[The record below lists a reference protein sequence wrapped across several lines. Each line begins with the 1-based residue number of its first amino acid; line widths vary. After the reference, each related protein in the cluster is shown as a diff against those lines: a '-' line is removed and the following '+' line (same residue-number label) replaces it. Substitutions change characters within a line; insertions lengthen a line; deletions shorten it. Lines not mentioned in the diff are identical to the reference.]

1 MDERKRLL
9 HIRNLRVSFPTPDGM
24 LQVVRG
30 FDIDV
35 DRGGITGIVG
45 ESGSGKT
52 VSVRSIMGLF
62 GPGLSRISADRMVF
76 DGMDLMA
83 AGETELRNI
92 RGRRISYVF
101 QDPGRSLNPNLTVGR
116 QIETTLKC
124 HGFDNPRDRAIQA
137 MTAAGLGRPGELYLR
152 LPSQLS
158 GGQCQRVMIAQAV
171 ALEPDLI
178 IADEPTSSVDAG
190 LQQTIL
196 DLFVR
201 LNGETGTAV
210 ILISHDFDVIRSIC
224 RDVVVMYGGLVME
237 SGTIGEVLG
246 SPKHPYSREL
256 IRCTESLAGM
266 ESPLYSLP
274 GRPPTPKEFGA
285 SCPFRERCTESL
297 RECGMSIPEYVG
309 GFESFVRCLN
319 PLDGGGNR

>member
-1 MDERKRLL
+1 MDRPDRLL
-9 HIRNLRVSFPTPDGM
+9 EIRNLKVSFRTPGGM

-35 DRGGITGIVG
+35 DEAAVIGIVG

-52 VSVRSIMGLF
+52 VSVRSVMGLF
-62 GPGLSRISADRMVF
+62 DPGMSQISADRMIF
-76 DGMDLMA
+76 DGTDLLA
-83 AGETELRNI
+83 ADEGELRSI

-101 QDPGRSLNPNLTVGR
+101 QDPGRSLNPNLTVGH
-116 QIETTLKC
+116 QIEMTLNC
-124 HGFDNPRDRAIQA
+124 HGFEDAGDRAVQA
-137 MTAAGLGRPGELYLR
+137 LESAGLLRPGEIYRR

-196 DLFVR
+196 DLFNG
-201 LNGETGTAV
+201 LNRKTGTAV
-210 ILISHDFDVIRSIC
+210 IIVSHDFDVVRRAC
-224 RDVVVMYGGLVME
+224 RDVIVMYGGLVME
-237 SGTIGEVLG
+237 SGAIENVLVK
-246 SPKHPYSREL
+246 PKHPYSREL

-274 GRPPTPKEFGA
+274 GRPPTPGEFSN
-285 SCPFRERCTESL
+285 SCPFRARCTESVP
-297 RECGMSIPEYVG
+297 ECGRMIPDYADG
-309 GFESFVRCLN
+309 PGSSVRCFN
-319 PLDGGGNR
+319 PLNGSSTP